1 MMQATDLGNSDDLGL
16 RRWSMLGGSAYR
28 RILQLGVDSVVVVVI
43 DIFPK
48 KASKVV
54 LVQDD
59 HVIQQLPA
67 SAANPSLGNPILPW
81 TSKGRSSRGNSNV
94 LDRFGDP
101 FREY

>member
-59 HVIQQLPA
+59 HVI
-67 SAANPSLGNPILPW
+67 
-81 TSKGRSSRGNSNV
+81 
-94 LDRFGDP
+94 
-101 FREY
+101 E